1 MACSLLD
8 WRGPSEHCYLPTGV
22 HRRRLCGHALGCASF
37 GARYTVAGKTWGLS
51 GQLDGQ
57 IGRLHKPAA
66 PYSVFFWHC

>member
-1 MACSLLD
+1 MSVFSPPLRIYLTTDSTGAACAAPPL
-8 WRGPSEHCYLPTGV
+8 
-22 HRRRLCGHALGCASF
+22 
-37 GARYTVAGKTWGLS
+37 AREFEARVAVAGKTWGLS